1 MIAIFYIMLY
11 LAKDADFTVKMG
23 SNYIDPGLFDTLNPS
38 TSHSGSAASAQSKN
52 SRRVYRPVPED
63 KRKSLEYIVSRQRNN
78 KAVRLCRANN
88 KVRQDSMRIKAEG
101 YQALTAYYK
110 QEAAVMK
117 RYLTQLQQLVQ
128 RQIRSREQFNDQL
141 QALFEEESAGRS
153 VFEAEGERIR
163 QMYAERVRS
172 VIDGNRSGEE
182 LLQPPSSSTHGLVVE
197 NIPDPAFGDGAAS
210 ATSPPSTTSPSLS
223 SNFSS
228 QSSLRTLDPFSSTF
242 PFPSLPPQ

>member
-1 MIAIFYIMLY
+1 MS
-11 LAKDADFTVKMG
+11 
-23 SNYIDPGLFDTLNPS
+23 SNYVDPGLFDTLNPS
-38 TSHSGSAASAQSKN
+38 TSSSASVTSDQSKN

-63 KRKSLEYIVSRQRNN
+63 KRKSLDYIVSRQRNN

-117 RYLTQLQQLVQ
+117 GYLTQLQQLVQ
-128 RQIRSREQFNDQL
+128 RQVRSREQFNDQL
-141 QALFEEESAGRS
+141 QALFEEESARRS
-153 VFEAEGERIR
+153 VFEARGEQIR

-172 VIDGNRSGEE
+172 VIDGNRSGQE
-182 LLQPPSSSTHGLVVE
+182 LQQPTSSSTHGLVVE
-197 NIPDPAFGDGAAS
+197 NLPDPAFGGGAGS
-210 ATSPPSTTSPSLS
+210 AVSPPSTTSSSLS

-228 QSSLRTLDPFSSTF
+228 QSSLKTFDPFSPSF
-242 PFPSLPPQ
+242 SLPPFPPQ